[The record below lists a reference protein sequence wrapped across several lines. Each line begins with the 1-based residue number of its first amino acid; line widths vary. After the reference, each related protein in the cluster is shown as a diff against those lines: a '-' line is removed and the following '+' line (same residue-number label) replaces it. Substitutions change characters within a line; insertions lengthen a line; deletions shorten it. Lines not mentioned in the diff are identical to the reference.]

1 MITHGK
7 PEARGWGGSMRVAAD
22 VALTEYFTDI
32 YFLVSVTSHSS
43 NCSVHKFGIKPI
55 RQTRHSSSVSQSIPV
70 HRLLE

>member
-43 NCSVHKFGIKPI
+43 VHKFGIKPE

>member
-32 YFLVSVTSHSS
+32 YFFSVCDLTQLKLLSSQVRDKTSTS
-43 NCSVHKFGIKPI
+43 NTS
-55 RQTRHSSSVSQSIPV
+55 
-70 HRLLE
+70 